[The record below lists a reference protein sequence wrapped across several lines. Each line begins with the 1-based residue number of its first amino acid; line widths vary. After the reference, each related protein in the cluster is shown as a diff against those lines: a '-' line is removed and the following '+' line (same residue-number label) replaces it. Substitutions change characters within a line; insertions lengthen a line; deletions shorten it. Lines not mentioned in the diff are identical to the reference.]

1 MDHPGGFGEDDR
13 AVTPFR
19 PEDAKS
25 VSRELTF
32 QKDVEDNGFLKDVLL
47 LLSLSVERRAARY
60 GLYGEGVT
68 LKVTYGDM
76 KSLTRSRMVPSTRS
90 AAVIWQEA
98 GNLLDTLPIRPVRLI
113 GAGLHYLRGEN
124 GRQVS
129 FDDILP
135 ENMVLRDR
143 AVMEG
148 LDRMKARY
156 GLDFKENLERI
167 FHGETLYKT
176 VEYMRKHR

>member
-1 MDHPGGFGEDDR
+1 M
-13 AVTPFR
+13 
-19 PEDAKS
+19 
-25 VSRELTF
+25 
-32 QKDVEDNGFLKDVLL
+32 
-47 LLSLSVERRAARY
+47 
-60 GLYGEGVT
+60 
-68 LKVTYGDM
+68 
-76 KSLTRSRMVPSTRS
+76 
-90 AAVIWQEA
+90 
-98 GNLLDTLPIRPVRLI
+98 
-113 GAGLHYLRGEN
+113 
-124 GRQVS
+124 S

-156 GLDFKENLERI
+156 GLDFKTNLDRI